1 MPDLTDR
8 STDPT
13 LRQATAP
20 SLVVFGV
27 GDLTAART
35 LYTAV
40 LGTEPY
46 VDSPYYVGYRVGDV
60 EVGLDPH
67 AARQGGT
74 GPSAS
79 GPITYWT
86 TEDLQ
91 GRVDAL
97 VAAGATVQ
105 RPPADVGGGQR
116 VAVLA
121 DASGNLL
128 GLREG

>member
-1 MPDLTDR
+1 M
-8 STDPT
+8 STQST
-13 LRQATAP
+13 QGTQSSAAAP
-20 SLVVFGV
+20 SLLVFGV
-27 GDLTAART
+27 GDLTAAKA
-35 LYTAV
+35 LYTAI
-40 LGTEPY
+40 LGVEAY

-60 EVGLDPH
+60 EVGLDPN
-67 AARQGGT
+67 AARQGAT
-74 GPSAS
+74 SGPSAT

-86 TEDLQ
+86 TEDLE

-105 RPPADVGGGQR
+105 RPPTDVGGGQR